1 MPSSLSNRLPTGPS
15 HPGWQGYR
23 IPQVGTFCAACD
35 GRLVTPARA
44 HLLVQNAA
52 AHGKKQGEDVD
63 PASDACAE
71 GGTGRPHRR
80 EGSVH
85 VLPRQPPTAVGARA
99 ACACQMSRKR
109 TNGTQTRGTE
119 ENGLGVSARGP
130 AERRALSL
138 KVIHEGLPRPAAS
151 SERQARWKAQGVEA
165 SSRRRGRAATVGQI
179 QIISCACARRRLNS
193 DTGRY
198 GMMLTQH

>member
-1 MPSSLSNRLPTGPS
+1 M
-15 HPGWQGYR
+15 
-23 IPQVGTFCAACD
+23 
-35 GRLVTPARA
+35 LV
-44 HLLVQNAA
+44 HHVA
-52 AHGKKQGEDVD
+52 AHEQKQGEDVD

-71 GGTGRPHRR
+71 GGNGRPHRR
-80 EGSVH
+80 EGPAH
-85 VLPRQPPTAVGARA
+85 ELPRQPPTAVGARA

-138 KVIHEGLPRPAAS
+138 KVIYEELPMPAAS

-165 SSRRRGRAATVGQI
+165 SSRRRHRADERRQRYIYPGI
-179 QIISCACARRRLNS
+179 CARRRLAS
-193 DTGRY
+193 GTGWY
-198 GMMLTQH
+198 VMMLGQH

>member
-1 MPSSLSNRLPTGPS
+1 MPSRLSNRLLSGPS
-15 HPGWQGYR
+15 HPGWHGYR
-23 IPQVGTFCAACD
+23 MPQVGTFCAACD

-80 EGSVH
+80 EGSAH

-99 ACACQMSRKR
+99 ACACQMSRER
-109 TNGTQTRGTE
+109 TNGVQTRGTE
-119 ENGLGVSARGP
+119 ENGLGVSAREL
-130 AERRALSL
+130 AERRALFL
-138 KVIHEGLPRPAAS
+138 KVIHKGLPRPAAS
-151 SERQARWKAQGVEA
+151 SQRQARWKAQGVEA
-165 SSRRRGRAATVGQI
+165 SSRRRQRVDVTGSE
-179 QIISCACARRRLNS
+179 SCVPGDCARRRLGS
-193 DTGRY
+193 DTA
-198 GMMLTQH
+198 